1 MDFSVF
7 SQYLQKL
14 EAIASRNEMTVVL
27 AQMFAEASAED
38 ARLISYL
45 CQGKLGPA
53 YKSPDFGIAD
63 KSMVKALGPEAEKL
77 FKQKG
82 DLGLVAQELN
92 TGKGKMSVKQVY
104 DKLWEIATISGTG
117 SQDKKQ
123 QLIINLL
130 AEVDPVSAKYIVK
143 MILGKLRTGFSDMTI
158 LDSLSWMLSGNKKL
172 KPQIESMYNVR
183 ADLGEIAE
191 MVKNS
196 KNQKL

>member
-63 KSMVKALGPEAEKL
+63 KKYGQS
-77 FKQKG
+77 
-82 DLGLVAQELN
+82 
-92 TGKGKMSVKQVY
+92 
-104 DKLWEIATISGTG
+104 SG
-117 SQDKKQ
+117 S
-123 QLIINLL
+123 
-130 AEVDPVSAKYIVK
+130 
-143 MILGKLRTGFSDMTI
+143 
-158 LDSLSWMLSGNKKL
+158 
-172 KPQIESMYNVR
+172 
-183 ADLGEIAE
+183 
-191 MVKNS
+191 
-196 KNQKL
+196 